1 MIWESL
7 GVLPAPAPSPTPTPE
22 GAALKAQVKLRFGNP
37 QEEDPDPGSSSAQ
50 EEPEPQTEEWIQG
63 DYDSSC
69 YPEAWDV
76 ESSSF
81 CLAYGEPDLYGT
93 GKPGVDVD

>member
-22 GAALKAQVKLRFGNP
+22 GAAQNP
-37 QEEDPDPGSSSAQ
+37 QEEPEPGSSSAQ
-50 EEPEPQTEEWIQG
+50 EEPEPQTEETEEWIQG

>member
-22 GAALKAQVKLRFGNP
+22 GAALKAQVKLRFG
-37 QEEDPDPGSSSAQ
+37 DPQ

>member
-1 MIWESL
+1 M
-7 GVLPAPAPSPTPTPE
+7 
-22 GAALKAQVKLRFGNP
+22 KLRFGNP

-50 EEPEPQTEEWIQG
+50 EEPEPQTEQTVEWSQG
-63 DYDSSC
+63 AYDSSC

-81 CLAYGEPDLYGT
+81 CLAYGQPDLYGT

>member
-37 QEEDPDPGSSSAQ
+37 QEEPDPGSSSAQ
-50 EEPEPQTEEWIQG
+50 EQPEPQTEEW
-63 DYDSSC
+63 DPYDNC
-69 YPEAWDV
+69 FPEAWDV

>member
-50 EEPEPQTEEWIQG
+50 EETEPRFPDSWDTIMESWDSEAAALEMAYPIHHSSDEE
-63 DYDSSC
+63 
-69 YPEAWDV
+69 DV
-76 ESSSF
+76 RDN
-81 CLAYGEPDLYGT
+81 CHG
-93 GKPGVDVD
+93 

>member
-7 GVLPAPAPSPTPTPE
+7 GVLPAPAPSPTPAPE

-37 QEEDPDPGSSSAQ
+37 QEEPDPGSSS
-50 EEPEPQTEEWIQG
+50 EEWIQG
-63 DYDSSC
+63 DYHQDF
-69 YPEAWDV
+69 PECWDV

>member
-37 QEEDPDPGSSSAQ
+37 QEEYPDPGSSSAQ

>member
-50 EEPEPQTEEWIQG
+50 EEPEPQTGEW
-63 DYDSSC
+63 DPYDNC
-69 YPEAWDV
+69 FPESWDA
-76 ESSSF
+76 ESSALE
-81 CLAYGEPDLYGT
+81 LAYGEPDLYGT